1 MASTDSETQ
10 LPLLSPQT
18 VYRLDNFAYASDE
31 SAHSVRQFVDAADID
46 FLYLYGDQGTGK
58 SHLLLAMAE
67 ALQQS
72 GQSVRYVSL
81 EELRVMTPTMLSEL
95 QVVDVTC
102 LDDLDAIVGE
112 RAWEEALFHCFNQIR
127 ARGGRL
133 VVAALDV
140 PSRLSLSL
148 PDLQSRLGS
157 GLIYGLNLQD
167 DDLKAQALMK
177 QAQSRG
183 LTLAD
188 DICRYLLRRYG
199 RDMSSL
205 MSILNQLDK
214 ASMQAKRRLTL
225 PFVRQVLNDVTT
237 R

>member
-1 MASTDSETQ
+1 MNSTDSETQ

-31 SAHSVRQFVDAADID
+31 LAHSVEQFVACAEID
-46 FLYLYGDQGTGK
+46 YLYLYGDAGTGK

-67 ALQQS
+67 ALQQR
-72 GQSVRYVSL
+72 GQSVRYLSL
-81 EELRVMTPTMLSEL
+81 AELQATTPTMLTEL
-95 QVVDVTC
+95 QVADVIC
-102 LDDLDAIVGE
+102 MDDLDAIVGE
-112 RAWEEALFHCFNQIR
+112 QAWEEALFHCFNQIR
-127 ARGGRL
+127 LRGGRL
-133 VVAALDV
+133 LVAAGEP
-140 PSRLSLSL
+140 PSRLALRL
-148 PDLQSRLGS
+148 PDLKSRLGS
-157 GLIYGLNLQD
+157 GLIYGLNLPD
-167 DDLKAQALMK
+167 DVLKAQALMK

-199 RDMSSL
+199 RDMPSL
-205 MSILNQLDK
+205 MAILNQLDK

-225 PFVRQVLNDVTT
+225 PFVRQVLNDAAA